1 MEVEQAAPVGVEDQQ
16 ITVADVA
23 AQPAMVPETSP
34 RPPDARLRE
43 LRLAL
48 VCYGGVSLA
57 IYMHGVTKEF
67 ERLVAASVAYER
79 DQTRHDF
86 AAHDTA
92 AVYWTLLQQLEQQP
106 ELWDEARRGGEQQSE
121 QQVRTKVVVDIVSG
135 TSAGGINGMFLAA
148 AIARN
153 RSQHPLQA
161 MWMNKGDIK
170 RLLRGPESWPAWL
183 KTPYVLGSVFG
194 AKPLLDGAR
203 ISRWLRE
210 ALAEMG
216 PDSQP
221 IVAGV
226 DSLLGPEERLQLYV
240 PITDFFGYDVH
251 IPADDPAWVLDRT
264 HRHVMQFVHDRRD
277 PNLDQLSSRWDDA
290 LAFSARATSSFPGA
304 FPPLSLADY
313 ERAVT
318 TASFDSP
325 QRKTLFASY
334 PVVDGDAASFS
345 PDTTHFVDG
354 GVLDN
359 KPFATTLAA
368 IKLRPAATEVD
379 RRLVYVEPDPG
390 TEGGGM
396 PDGTAPEPGQD
407 DHRRVC
413 RDPPAGADHP
423 RPHRSRCAQ
432 RQRRPHPR
440 RDRDE
445 LRAGPPARHRVRRRP
460 GWRRRHADR

>member
-106 ELWDEARRGGEQQSE
+106 ELWDEARRGGEQAGQAA
-121 QQVRTKVVVDIVSG
+121 QVRTKVVVDIVSG

-183 KTPYVLGSVFG
+183 KTPYVLGSVAVLRRLTAEPADLTSTDGFLTSEHSLPR
-194 AKPLLDGAR
+194 AMRARLLDTLDLFGIAHGVLALQQGADVAALPAV
-203 ISRWLRE
+203 LRRLSQVE
-210 ALAEMG
+210 RVMAQVAVTGAEVRYRRVRSAIVQLRTLAARGTSALAEF
-216 PDSQP
+216 
-221 IVAGV
+221 
-226 DSLLGPEERLQLYV
+226 LL
-240 PITDFFGYDVH
+240 
-251 IPADDPAWVLDRT
+251 
-264 HRHVMQFVHDRRD
+264 RR
-277 PNLDQLSSRWDDA
+277 
-290 LAFSARATSSFPGA
+290 
-304 FPPLSLADY
+304 
-313 ERAVT
+313 
-318 TASFDSP
+318 
-325 QRKTLFASY
+325 
-334 PVVDGDAASFS
+334 
-345 PDTTHFVDG
+345 
-354 GVLDN
+354 
-359 KPFATTLAA
+359 
-368 IKLRPAATEVD
+368 
-379 RRLVYVEPDPG
+379 
-390 TEGGGM
+390 
-396 PDGTAPEPGQD
+396 
-407 DHRRVC
+407 
-413 RDPPAGADHP
+413 
-423 RPHRSRCAQ
+423 
-432 RQRRPHPR
+432 
-440 RDRDE
+440 
-445 LRAGPPARHRVRRRP
+445 
-460 GWRRRHADR
+460 